1 MLRLECRQMVVSR
14 HSTHARWL
22 PVGHVGRP
30 GRAAQR
36 SRAGAVDAVLSWALD
51 SGAARLRLAVTDCDA
66 ARPAETLYRMLGFQQ
81 TGELEPLESNPAL
94 IARVMS
100 RSL

>member
-1 MLRLECRQMVVSR
+1 MWVDPD
-14 HSTHARWL
+14 ARRSGL
-22 PVGHVGRP
+22 
-30 GRAAQR
+30 GRAL
-36 SRAGAVDAVLSWALD
+36 VDAVLSWARD
-51 SGAARLRLAVTDCDA
+51 SGAARLQLAVTDCDA
-66 ARPAETLYRMLGFQQ
+66 ARPVETLYRMLGFQQ